1 MACIQDDC
9 VERQEFLEMLKTLG
23 VLERLQQTRANNI
36 YDDSMYISLLHL
48 SRQSLT
54 SLYSKANTLSNTAG
68 LDWNG
73 FRNAIS
79 LVADELQLKSEDI
92 KVRRR
97 QSCLP
102 VECLADVA
110 GARSLSWVASGAVNV
125 DDSLSTRCCRAMN
138 EQDVSCCGLSS

>member
-1 MACIQDDC
+1 VKEEKGTRFSPPPPPSSTAQRKEEGGAVGELFHLWGARGSNLFKKDDC

-73 FRNAIS
+73 FR
-79 LVADELQLKSEDI
+79 
-92 KVRRR
+92 
-97 QSCLP
+97 
-102 VECLADVA
+102 
-110 GARSLSWVASGAVNV
+110 
-125 DDSLSTRCCRAMN
+125 
-138 EQDVSCCGLSS
+138 